1 MSSIP
6 FCIIEKPYMIWA
18 ADVRADNEHF
28 LTRLDANLYYRVA
41 HNIIGARQRDEE
53 AECAATDENG
63 DDQARKDVSTLS
75 RLLWHHGMETLVMLL
90 GAYIQAPSAVH
101 AYFLKSK
108 TEDAAQMAGFLSR
121 EECPKYHR
129 LEGGPFSLVSLLKD
143 IHRCAGWQQ
152 QHDTIVE
159 RFVRALRDMLND
171 YVGEKHR
178 AEYNSIKHGLRASH
192 GRFALA
198 VGIQEAPGIPAPP
211 EAMQMVGFSRDA
223 SFFEIVRPLS
233 NATKQQSKIN
243 FMTEKVSIS
252 WSLEKVLM
260 ELQLLSLLLH
270 NTVSALRIVG
280 GVPTGSVTF
289 NKIAND
295 EEFWKGYFQ
304 IGSDGVPTA
313 SFAPMIDAR
322 HVSLATDK
330 QVFDSYKRAPIQKGT
345 S

>member
-1 MSSIP
+1 MTSIP
-6 FCIIEKPYMIWA
+6 FCVIEKPYMIWA

-28 LTRLDANLYYRVA
+28 LTRLDADLYYRMA
-41 HNIIGARQRDEE
+41 HNIIGAPQSDEE
-53 AECAATDENG
+53 AEDAATDKDG
-63 DDQARKDVSTLS
+63 DDQDRKDVSTLS

-108 TEDAAQMAGFLSR
+108 TEDAVQMAGLLSR
-121 EECPKYHR
+121 EECPKYHH
-129 LEGGPFSLVSLLKD
+129 LEGAPFSLVSLLNG
-143 IHRCAGWQQ
+143 IHRCARWQ
-152 QHDTIVE
+152 QHDIIVE
-159 RFVRALRDMLND
+159 RFARTLRNMLSD
-171 YVGEKHR
+171 YVDEKHR

-198 VGIQEAPGIPAPP
+198 VGIQDAPGIPAPP

-223 SFFEIVRPLS
+223 SFFEIVKPLS
-233 NATKQQSKIN
+233 NTTKQQSKIN
-243 FMTEKVSIS
+243 FMTEQVSVS

-280 GVPTGSVTF
+280 GAPTGSVTF
-289 NKIAND
+289 NKVADD
-295 EEFWKGYFQ
+295 EEFWEVYFQ
-304 IGSDGVPTA
+304 IGSGGVPTA
-313 SFAPMIDAR
+313 SFAPVIDAR
-322 HVSLATDK
+322 HISLATDK
-330 QVFDSYKRAPIQKGT
+330 RVFDSYKRPQTQSRT

>member
-6 FCIIEKPYMIWA
+6 FCVIEKPYMIWA

-28 LTRLDANLYYRVA
+28 LNSLDADLYYRMA
-41 HNIIGARQRDEE
+41 HNIIGAPQPDEE
-53 AECAATDENG
+53 AEDAATDEDG
-63 DDQARKDVSTLS
+63 DDQDRKDVSTLS

-108 TEDAAQMAGFLSR
+108 TEDAVQMAGFLAR

-129 LEGGPFSLVSLLKD
+129 LEGAPFSLVSLLNG
-143 IHRCAGWQQ
+143 IHRCAGWQ

-159 RFVRALRDMLND
+159 RFARALRYMLSD
-171 YVGEKHR
+171 YVDEKHR

-223 SFFEIVRPLS
+223 SFFEIVKPLG

-243 FMTEKVSIS
+243 FMTEQVSVA

-270 NTVSALRIVG
+270 NIVSALRITAG
-280 GVPTGSVTF
+280 APTGSVTF
-289 NKIAND
+289 NKVAED
-295 EEFWKGYFQ
+295 EEFWEMYFQ
-304 IGSDGVPTA
+304 IGSSGVPTA
-313 SFAPMIDAR
+313 SFAPVIDAR
-322 HVSLATDK
+322 HISLATDK
-330 QVFDSYKRAPIQKGT
+330 QVFGSYKRRST
-345 S
+345 